1 MSKKAI
7 TKEELDNIITLQ
19 NTIAQL
25 LHKVGVAETEKHA
38 LLHEL
43 AGVNQDQGKLKNDL
57 EDKYG
62 PIDINLEDGTYTK
75 HKPTKDE

>member
-1 MSKKAI
+1 MKKSI
-7 TKEELDNIITLQ
+7 TKEELKEILALQ
-19 NTIAQL
+19 NNISQL
-25 LHKVGVAETEKHA
+25 LHKIGVVETEKHA

-62 PIDINLEDGTYTK
+62 PIDINLEDGTYSK
-75 HKPTKDE
+75 HKPITNE

>member
-7 TKEELDNIITLQ
+7 TKEELENILTLQ

-25 LHKVGVAETEKHA
+25 LHKIGVAETEKHA

-43 AGVNQDQGKLKNDL
+43 AGVNQDQGKLKM
-57 EDKYG
+57 
-62 PIDINLEDGTYTK
+62 I
-75 HKPTKDE
+75 

>member
-1 MSKKAI
+1 MCFSP
-7 TKEELDNIITLQ
+7 Q
-19 NTIAQL
+19 
-25 LHKVGVAETEKHA
+25 HA

-62 PIDINLEDGTYTK
+62 PIDINLEDGSYTE
-75 HKPTKDE
+75 HKPAKDE

>member
-7 TKEELDNIITLQ
+7 TKEELDNILTLQ
-19 NTIAQL
+19 NTLAQL
-25 LHKVGVAETEKHA
+25 LHKIGVAETEKHA

-62 PIDINLEDGTYTK
+62 PIDINLEDGTYTE
-75 HKPTKDE
+75 HKPDTNE

>member
-7 TKEELDNIITLQ
+7 TKEELDNILTLQ
-19 NTIAQL
+19 KTISQL
-25 LHKVGVAETEKHA
+25 LHKIGVAETEKHA

-57 EDKYG
+57 EAKYG
-62 PIDINLEDGTYTK
+62 PIDINLEDGSYTE

>member
-7 TKEELDNIITLQ
+7 TKEELDNILTLQ

-25 LHKVGVAETEKHA
+25 LHKIGVAETEKHA

-57 EDKYG
+57 EAKYG
-62 PIDINLEDGTYTK
+62 PIDINLEDGTYTE
-75 HKPTKDE
+75 HKPAKDE